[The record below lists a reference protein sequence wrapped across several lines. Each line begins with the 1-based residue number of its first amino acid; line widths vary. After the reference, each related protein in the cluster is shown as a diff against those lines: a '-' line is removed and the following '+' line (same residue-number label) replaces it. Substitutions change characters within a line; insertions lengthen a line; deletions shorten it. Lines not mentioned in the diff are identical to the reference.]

1 MTDRETYRTAF
12 HLHAPPGAVQR
23 AFNSVGETAARR
35 RRRGPRLLP
44 AAALAA
50 ALLVTTAGAELDSG
64 AVTNLLAPMFGS
76 ARTELLEEIGR
87 PVGASASADG
97 YTVTAEAI
105 AGDGHKL
112 LLAYSLVRED
122 GQPIPEDIQFFHRE
136 NNMTTGKG
144 GGVYSHWEPD
154 PDNPS
159 RMMFYEIYT
168 ANQYLP
174 RTIKISLSQ
183 IFTEFSDQ
191 GDHREPIVLAEGPWD
206 LSFTRR
212 YPDTTREISAK
223 GISFTDTSG
232 HEYTISS
239 LSISALGFYVNGT
252 MPHNGKE
259 PELFDLSASAALAD
273 GSVIELNDDSFGFS
287 GSGDDR
293 PYKFRWQAYYKD
305 GVDITMISPG
315 DVVSLNLCGTTIPIN
330 S

>member
-1 MTDRETYRTAF
+1 MTDSETYRTAF
-12 HLHAPPGAVQR
+12 HLHAPRGAVQR
-23 AFNSVGETAARR
+23 ALNSIQAETAAGRR
-35 RRRGPRLLP
+35 RRNPKLLP
-44 AAALAA
+44 AAALVA
-50 ALLVTTAGAELDSG
+50 ALLVTTAGAELNSG

-76 ARTELLEEIGR
+76 SRTELLEEIGR

-154 PDNPS
+154 PDSPS

-168 ANQYLP
+168 ADQHLP
-174 RTIKISLSQ
+174 RTIEISLSQ
-183 IFTEFSDQ
+183 LFTEFSEQ
-191 GDHREPIVLAEGPWD
+191 EEHMKPIVLAEGPWE

-212 YPDTTREISAK
+212 YPDTAREISAK
-223 GISFTDTSG
+223 GISFTDISG
-232 HEYTISS
+232 REYTVSS
-239 LSISALGFYVNGT
+239 LSVSVFGFYVDGT
-252 MPHNGKE
+252 LPRGKKE
-259 PELFDLSASAALAD
+259 PELFDLSASAVLAD

-287 GSGDDR
+287 GAGDR

-305 GVDITMISPG
+305 GIDITMISPG